1 MKALEISNLDQH
13 LKPVQIDGVSTPL
26 ELSTTDL
33 RISSGELSINNLTA
47 GTAKVDGDLTVDGNI
62 QMTGSVSRINMAGG
76 INISSFDTAGDLSVS
91 AKNFALFASTY
102 SGDGDADDNDASLVV
117 VASDGYDPSV
127 KLFEGSALTWTIG
140 SDTDDSNNFKLD
152 YNAVVGA
159 ATKLTL
165 TSGGDLTV
173 TGDVIAGDDVAVPAT
188 GKLSLDGI
196 GGDTYIHEVSADKME
211 LVAGGDEMITL
222 DEANQRITLEA
233 DKLVYKLGSGGDE
246 WSIADSAWAGTIIG
260 YRMIGEDAASDSY
273 ALTTSFVVPDSNM
286 TVRFES
292 PPSGAVEV
300 MVQIYADTLTTRRR
314 IYFGLSDNATY
325 NTIGVGYEQFH
336 HSTSSADDDE
346 TIQHYWTITGLTAG
360 DTYNY
365 WFGAK
370 TSATI
375 HTLRW
380 GGTST
385 NQYPDFIMKVTALPT
400 AVANYAEYD

>member
-62 QMTGSVSRINMAGG
+62 DMTGSVSEINMAFSTQINAITSQGIVAVEASGMIIDNVNYGG
-76 INISSFDTAGDLSVS
+76 DDPTFLSIYPSEVNVGDAQIRLYNYTSIAWNIG
-91 AKNFALFASTY
+91 N
-102 SGDGDADDNDASLVV
+102 DADDSQNL
-117 VASDGYDPSV
+117 
-127 KLFEGSALTWTIG
+127 KF
-140 SDTDDSNNFKLD
+140 D
-152 YNAVVGA
+152 YGNTTTGG

-165 TSGGDLTV
+165 SNGGNLTAS
-173 TGDVIAGDDVAVPAT
+173 GDVISGDDVAVPAT
-188 GKLSLDGI
+188 AQINFDGI